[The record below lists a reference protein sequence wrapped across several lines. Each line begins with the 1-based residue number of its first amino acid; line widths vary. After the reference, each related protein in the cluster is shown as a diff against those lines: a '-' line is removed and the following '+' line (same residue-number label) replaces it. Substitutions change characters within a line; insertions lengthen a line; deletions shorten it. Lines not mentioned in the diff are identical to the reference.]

1 MVREQGYPPD
11 HVKFQLPRNSLM
23 FPTSYSNAFLLF
35 PCSSQ
40 ISGHGKFEDPK
51 TPPNATLSQT
61 ATLNLR
67 YHLMSIIHMFEL
79 VEHWVYLMA
88 AVFILEI
95 MPSLCLCM
103 CVYHM
108 YIVAI
113 HFFKKKTRDP
123 SVKIACTACTAQRG
137 HPRDSQRPWSCWSPH
152 RRCKEQSL
160 RDLLV

>member
-11 HVKFQLPRNSLM
+11 HVKFQLPRNSFM
-23 FPTSYSNAFLLF
+23 FPTSYSNASLLF

-113 HFFKKKTRDP
+113 HFFFKNERSISQNSMHCMHGTEGAPKGQPKTL
-123 SVKIACTACTAQRG
+123 K
-137 HPRDSQRPWSCWSPH
+137 
-152 RRCKEQSL
+152 
-160 RDLLV
+160 LLITT